1 MTTGTVLAARGL
13 VKTFPSTAG
22 ELTVLNDLSLEVQRG
37 EMLAVVGPS
46 GVGKSTLLYL
56 LAGLDRATRGE
67 ILFEGQPLG
76 ELNAD
81 ELAAH
86 RNRRI
91 GFLWQLFNLLPDFT
105 ARENVEL
112 PLLVRGENH
121 GAAARSADRWLG
133 EVGLGER
140 GDHLAGELSGGEQQ
154 RAALARALV
163 TEPVVLFADEPTGN
177 LDEGASEAIFALLQ
191 RLHRSHG
198 LTSVLATHNLKLAG
212 CCDRVLRLEHGRVVQ
227 AGGQARA
234 SAPTGLPRE
243 GGL

>member
-1 MTTGTVLAARGL
+1 
-13 VKTFPSTAG
+13 
-22 ELTVLNDLSLEVQRG
+22 
-37 EMLAVVGPS
+37 
-46 GVGKSTLLYL
+46 
-56 LAGLDRATRGE
+56 
-67 ILFEGQPLG
+67 
-76 ELNAD
+76 

-112 PLLVRGENH
+112 PLLVRGENR
-121 GAAARSADRWLG
+121 GAAARSADRWLE

-163 TEPVVLFADEPTGN
+163 TEPAVLFADEPTGN
-177 LDEGASEAIFALLQ
+177 LDEGASEEVFALLQ

-198 LTSVLATHNLKLAG
+198 LTSILATHNLKLAG
-212 CCDRVLRLEHGRVVQ
+212 CCDRVLRLEHGRVAE

-234 SAPTGLPRE
+234 SAPRGLPRE